1 MIYFNPELQLKVTE
15 SAIKNKLI
23 DLLSEFKGFKCVL
36 RIVLEFKKRQSDD
49 KALYSTFYSNSK
61 PETIINEND
70 IGDVFESI
78 YSTII
83 YQTYKNP

>member
-1 MIYFNPELQLKVTE
+1 MCD
-15 SAIKNKLI
+15 KN
-23 DLLSEFKGFKCVL
+23 SFRV
-36 RIVLEFKKRQSDD
+36 
-49 KALYSTFYSNSK
+49 YSTFYSNSK

-83 YQTYKNP
+83 YQTYKNL